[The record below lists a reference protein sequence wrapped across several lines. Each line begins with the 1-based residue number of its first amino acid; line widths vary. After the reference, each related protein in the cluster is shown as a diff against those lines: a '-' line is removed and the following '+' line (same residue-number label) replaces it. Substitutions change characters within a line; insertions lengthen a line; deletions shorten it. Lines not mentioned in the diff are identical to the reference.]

1 MTLSELLRPSITV
14 SLLMVSLP
22 SLSNEWSQ
30 VKEPTTGSTYSV
42 GSYSNGCL
50 SGAQIMPPIGDGYQV
65 LRPQRKRYF
74 GHSSTIDYLDSLIQR
89 TQSLGIKQI
98 LIADIGMARGGL
110 FTSGH
115 RSHQTGLDIDIWYR
129 LPEASLPQSFIDKPK
144 AISLVDIENYKIDD
158 KNWHL
163 QHFSLIKA
171 AASDDQVSRIFVHPV
186 IKEKLCATERE
197 STEWLRKVRP
207 WFGHNSHMHVRLKC
221 PEKDSLCIDQ
231 ALPPKGDGC
240 GEEVAS
246 WRPKPN
252 EPKAKL
258 PPRKKDIKKP
268 EQCQAIL
275 DY

>member
-1 MTLSELLRPSITV
+1 MMLSALLRLSIAI
-14 SLLMVSLP
+14 SLLLVSLP
-22 SLSNEWSQ
+22 SLSNEWSKVDQ
-30 VKEPTTGSTYSV
+30 PTSGSAYSI
-42 GSYSNGCL
+42 GSYSNGCV
-50 SGAQIMPPIGDGYQV
+50 SGALSMPVEGAGYQV

-74 GHSSTIDYLDSLIQR
+74 GHSSTIDYLDSLAEK

-115 RSHQTGLDIDIWYR
+115 RSHQTGLDIDIWYK
-129 LPEASLPQSFIDKPK
+129 LPEVALPQSFIEAPA

-158 KNWHL
+158 RNWRSK
-163 QHFSLIKA
+163 HFTLIKA
-171 AASDDQVSRIFVHPV
+171 AASDEKVARIFVHPV
-186 IKEKLCATERE
+186 IKEKLCAAE
-197 STEWLRKVRP
+197 SENTEWLRKVRP
-207 WFGHNSHMHVRLKC
+207 WFGHNSHMHIRLKC
-221 PEKDSLCIDQ
+221 PEQDTLCIDQ
-231 ALPPKGDGC
+231 SLPPEGDGC

-246 WRPKPN
+246 WKPKPN

-275 DY
+275 ND